1 MVGLLLITHHH
12 IGTALL
18 DTATHMLGMCPLMV
32 SAMPILPDCEPEA
45 MVNHGRALVSELNN
59 GDGVLVLTDMYGSTP
74 SNIAA
79 RLADEHDVMVV
90 CGVNLPMLVR
100 VMNYPRLSL
109 QDLADKAESG
119 GRDGIFPYVPRNERQ

>member
-1 MVGLLLITHHH
+1 MVGLLLITHNQ

-18 DTATHMLGMCPLMV
+18 DTATDKLGMCPLMV
-32 SAMPILPDCEPEA
+32 EALPVIPDCEPEA
-45 MVNHGRALVSELNN
+45 MVSRGRALVRDLIL

-74 SNIAA
+74 SNIAG
-79 RLADEHDVMVV
+79 RLVDDQVMVV

-109 QDLADKAESG
+109 PDLADKAE
-119 GRDGIFPYVPRNERQ
+119 

>member
-1 MVGLLLITHHH
+1 MVGLLLITHNE
-12 IGTALL
+12 IGNALL

-32 SAMPILPDCEPEA
+32 SSLPVLPDCDPEA
-45 MVNHGRALVSELNN
+45 MVRRSRELVRELDH
-59 GDGVLVLTDMYGSTP
+59 GDGVLVLSDMYGSTP

-79 RLADEHDVMVV
+79 RLAADGEVMVV

-109 QDLADKAESG
+109 PDLADKAESG
-119 GRDGIFPYVPRNERQ
+119 GRDGIFPYVPRDER

>member
-1 MVGLLLITHHH
+1 MVGLLLITHNS

-32 SAMPILPDCEPEA
+32 SDLPEFPDCDREA
-45 MVNHGRALVSELNN
+45 MVQQGRALVRDLNHGN
-59 GDGVLVLTDMYGSTP
+59 GVLGLSVMFGSTP

-79 RLADEHDVMVV
+79 RLAADDLVMVV

-109 QDLADKAESG
+109 PDLAGRAEGG
-119 GRDGIFPYVPRNERQ
+119 GRGGGGPGV

>member
-1 MVGLLLITHHH
+1 MVGLLLITHNE
-12 IGTALL
+12 IGNALL

-32 SAMPILPDCEPEA
+32 SSLPVLPDCDPED
-45 MVNHGRALVSELNN
+45 MVRRSRELVRELDH
-59 GDGVLVLTDMYGSTP
+59 GDGVLVLSDMYGSTP

-79 RLADEHDVMVV
+79 RLAAYGQVMVV

-109 QDLADKAESG
+109 PDLADKAESG
-119 GRDGIFPYVPRNERQ
+119 GRDGIFPYVPRDER